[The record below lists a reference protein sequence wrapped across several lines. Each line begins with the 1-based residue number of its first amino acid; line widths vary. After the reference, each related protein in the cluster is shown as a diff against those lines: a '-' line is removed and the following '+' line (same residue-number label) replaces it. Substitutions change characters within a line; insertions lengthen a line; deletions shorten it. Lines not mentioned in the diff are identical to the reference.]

1 MKKKRLL
8 SWFLALVMVLGL
20 LPVSA
25 MAAEKDA
32 VYISASYDG
41 QYLEADDGGY
51 IAYAPVELEELEKIN
66 LVEYGLA
73 DYQYD
78 DHITALHLLIYA
90 HETLCGEEWEDVRV
104 SGGAGS
110 IFFEGGLFG
119 FSDCNLN
126 YYVNGKYPAIGDQGL
141 TADQIVLNPGD
152 FVDLASYS
160 GWSFWMDSAAGF
172 HYFMD
177 GSKITHEYKVA
188 AGETLT
194 VALGRAGGGMGGETM
209 LNPEVDYPVSYGSAL
224 FASDAE
230 KVSTDGNGEIELS
243 FADAGTYYLWADGG
257 YGAEYYEIVSSP
269 AYAKVTVEGDTEPD
283 IGEPEGGNPDVQE
296 PEGGNPDVQ
305 EPEGGNPS
313 VQEPEE
319 NNTDWQ
325 EVMPK
330 TEAYLLNQAK
340 DNAPVVNSTYG
351 EWMVLGLARSG
362 VDADS
367 DFFDDY
373 YLNVVSHVKEN
384 MDENGRLHPSKST
397 ENSRLILALTALG
410 YDVTDV
416 GGYNLLKGL
425 TDKDYVPKQGINGP
439 VWALIALD
447 SGDYDIPANADSTKQ
462 VTREWLVE
470 YILEKQLPGGGW
482 GLDDT
487 PDDMTPMAVQALAP
501 YYDSDSTVKQAVDK
515 AIGIMDEMLQNAP
528 SPETSAQ
535 IIVAL
540 SALEKDSSAAMK
552 QMLKY
557 SLEDGSFAHEQGT
570 NQMATEQAFYALV
583 AYDRFQNGEN
593 ALYDMSDVEKQTD
606 VPGKPS
612 EGGSN
617 KPSGD
622 KTEEK
627 KEEIEVTFRLIGDSQ
642 HEDGVK
648 DHEAY
653 VTWIATETYK
663 MEEGDT
669 MYDVFVEAIEDHGL
683 KQRGAE
689 NDYVESI
696 KAPKCLGG
704 YWLGEFDNG
713 QNSGWMY
720 TVDGDHPNVGL
731 KYYELQDGDDIIWHY
746 VDDYVKE
753 ERNSSSDYYY
763 RWLEAE
769 DIDPEDYAEELEE
782 KEQEEEAEEVPAEE
796 EPAEEEVPATE
807 KTEPVDVSFADV
819 SETDWFYKDVAFAV
833 EKGLFSGTG
842 DGNFSPNAS
851 MNRAMLVTV
860 LYRLAE
866 AGEVY
871 GSSDFADVPADQ
883 WYHDAVMWAAE
894 NGIVHGYD
902 NGSFGS
908 MDSITREQMATILF
922 RYAAYMGY
930 DTDAANSLASYRD
943 SGSISPFAQKP
954 LQWANGV
961 GLISGRTV
969 DTLDPLG
976 SVTRAEVASILHR
989 FVKNVA

>member
-25 MAAEKDA
+25 MAAEKDV
-32 VYISASYDG
+32 VYISASHDG
-41 QYLEADDGGY
+41 KYLEADDGGY
-51 IAYAPVELEELEKIN
+51 IAYAPVELEELEKID
-66 LVEYGLA
+66 LAEYGLA
-73 DYQYD
+73 DYQYE
-78 DHITALHLLIYA
+78 DHITVLHLLIYA
-90 HETLCGEEWEDVRV
+90 HETLYGEEWEDVRV

-110 IFFEGGLFG
+110 IYFESGLFG
-119 FSDCNLN
+119 MDNNAN
-126 YYVNGKYPAIGDQGL
+126 YYFNGEYPADESGWGY
-141 TADQIVLNPGD
+141 TADRIVLNKGD
-152 FVDLASYS
+152 FVDYAHYS
-160 GWSFWMDSAAGF
+160 SWSFWMDSAAGF

-194 VALGRAGGGMGGETM
+194 VALGCTSGGMGGETV
-209 LNPEVDYPVSYGSAL
+209 LNPETDYPVSYGSAL
-224 FASDAE
+224 FADDAE

-243 FADAGTYYLWADGG
+243 FVAEGTYYLWAEGS
-257 YGAEYYEIVSSP
+257 YGDFGDIVSSP
-269 AYAKVTVEGDTEPD
+269 TYAKVTVTAGETADGDNTGDENT
-283 IGEPEGGNPDVQE
+283 GGDNTGDENTGGDNTGDETTDVQE
-296 PEGGNPDVQ
+296 PEGIY
-305 EPEGGNPS
+305 S
-313 VQEPEE
+313 
-319 NNTDWQ
+319 DWQ

-330 TEAYLLNQAK
+330 TEKYLLDLAK
-340 DNAPVVNSTYG
+340 DTAPIVNSTYG
-351 EWMVLGLARSG
+351 EWLVLGLARNG
-362 VDADS
+362 VDANS

-373 YLNVVSHVKEN
+373 YQNVVSYVKEN
-384 MDENGRLHPSKST
+384 IDENGRLHSYKST
-397 ENSRLILALTALG
+397 DNARVILALTALG
-410 YDVTDV
+410 YDVTNV
-416 GGYNLLKGL
+416 GGHNLLKGL
-425 TDKDYVPKQGINGP
+425 SDQSYVTKQGINGP

-447 SGDYDIPANADSTKQ
+447 SGNYDIPVNADSSNQ
-462 VTREWLVE
+462 VTCEWLVD
-470 YILEKQLPGGGW
+470 YILEKQITDGGW

-501 YYDSDSTVKQAVDK
+501 YYNSDSAVKQAVDK
-515 AIGIMDEMLQNAP
+515 AIGIMDEMLQNVP

-540 SALEKDSSAAMK
+540 SALEKDSSAAME

-583 AYDRFQNGEN
+583 AYDRFQKGEN
-593 ALYDMSDVEKQTD
+593 ILYDMSDVEKQTSI
-606 VPGKPS
+606 PEEPS

-617 KPSGD
+617 TSGGGASAD
-622 KTEEK
+622 KKTEK
-627 KEEIEVTFRLIGDSQ
+627 IEVTFRLIGDGQ

-648 DHEAY
+648 GHEAY
-653 VTWIATETYK
+653 VTWIPTETYT

-669 MYDVFVEAIEDHGL
+669 MYDVFVEAIADHGL
-683 KQRGAE
+683 QQKGAE

-720 TVDGDHPNVGL
+720 TVDGDHPDMGL
-731 KYYELQDGDDIIWHY
+731 TYYELEDGDEIIWHY
-746 VDDYVKE
+746 VDDYTKE
-753 ERNSSSDYYY
+753 ERNSSSEYYY
-763 RWLEAE
+763 RWMEAE

-782 KEQEEEAEEVPAEE
+782 EAEEVPVEE
-796 EPAEEEVPATE
+796 ELAEEEVPETE
-807 KTEPVDVSFADV
+807 ETLPVAVSFSDIAE
-819 SETDWFYKDVAFAV
+819 SDWFYKDVVFAV

-842 DGNFSPNAS
+842 EGKFSPNAS

-860 LYRLAE
+860 LYRLAD
-866 AGEVY
+866 AGEFS
-871 GSSDFADVPADQ
+871 GFSDFADVPADQ

-902 NGSFGS
+902 NGRFGS

-954 LQWANGV
+954 LQWANGA
-961 GLISGRTV
+961 GLISGRTA